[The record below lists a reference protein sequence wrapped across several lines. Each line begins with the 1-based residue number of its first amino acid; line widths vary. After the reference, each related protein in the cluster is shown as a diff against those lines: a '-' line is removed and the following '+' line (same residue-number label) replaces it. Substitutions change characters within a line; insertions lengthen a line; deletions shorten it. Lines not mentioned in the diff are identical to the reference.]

1 MKGDTSV
8 IKALNGALKVHLTT
22 INQFFL
28 HARMLN
34 NWGFR
39 ELGEKIYKQ
48 SITEMKQADDLIER
62 ILLLEGLPNLQD
74 LGKLLIAEDALEI
87 VQCDYKLIGDKRTSL
102 VAGITLC
109 EQKSDYQT
117 RHILREILDD
127 TEEHLDYL
135 ETQMHL
141 IKSMGRE
148 NYLQSAMGE
157 VEGA

>member
-1 MKGDTSV
+1 
-8 IKALNGALKVHLTT
+8 
-22 INQFFL
+22 
-28 HARMLN
+28 
-34 NWGFR
+34 
-39 ELGEKIYKQ
+39 
-48 SITEMKQADDLIER
+48 MKQADDLIER

-74 LGKLLIAEDALEI
+74 LGKLLIAEEALEI

-102 VAGITLC
+102 VAGIALC